1 MTSMPLTTLT
11 SSSALGPGAAVAY
24 VEGDLRRLPV
34 PGPFDAVVCWF
45 TSFGYYDDA
54 DCRRVLAEFHRVLR
68 PGGTMLIETM
78 HHDGVVRHFTAA
90 PDATVVRR
98 GDDALVDVSRFEPLT
113 GRIATDRTVYR
124 DGDVRHSSHFIRLP
138 TPPEWTQWLL
148 GAGFCDVR
156 PSAGGG
162 GPLDLD
168 SWVMV
173 VEATA

>member
-1 MTSMPLTTLT
+1 
-11 SSSALGPGAAVAY
+11 
-24 VEGDLRRLPV
+24 
-34 PGPFDAVVCWF
+34 
-45 TSFGYYDDA
+45 
-54 DCRRVLAEFHRVLR
+54 
-68 PGGTMLIETM
+68 MLIETM